1 MKGHP
6 REPIG
11 DWQNWGNRYKVTY
24 GEEQTYVYDELMDNV
39 LLAFHANDS
48 VGKYIGMVPYG
59 TAAENLAYLGA
70 SISICGLPSSTYNGY
85 DTDIDVVFILAETDE
100 DIVGTGKETAASQVK
115 ERYEAGN
122 LTYTDSEGNEKISE
136 FINIGRVYKILS
148 ELAGESGLTELSEAY
163 HQAFEAWL
171 EATYEGAVDI
181 DGQGF
186 PVYIDVDE

>member
-1 MKGHP
+1 M
-6 REPIG
+6 
-11 DWQNWGNRYKVTY
+11 
-24 GEEQTYVYDELMDNV
+24 
-39 LLAFHANDS
+39 
-48 VGKYIGMVPYG
+48 
-59 TAAENLAYLGA
+59 
-70 SISICGLPSSTYNGY
+70 PSSTYNGY

-100 DIVGTGKETAASQVK
+100 DIVGTGKETAASLVK

-122 LTYTDSEGNEKISE
+122 LTYTDSEGNEKITE

-163 HQAFEAWL
+163 RQAFEAWL

-186 PVYIDVDE
+186 PVYPNA